1 MSKVNLEKH
10 VWEGW
15 RVVDFINNLE
25 PIFNMIMNNQSYIKP
40 FTTKEEVKDFCMNH
54 QPYYKKNIP
63 DVVNYFYAKIK

>member
-1 MSKVNLEKH
+1 MLYICTLIKILIIMSKVNLEKH

-40 FTTKEEVKDFCMNH
+40 FTTPIILV
-54 QPYYKKNIP
+54 
-63 DVVNYFYAKIK
+63 